1 MDDSVRKRSLYLVL
15 TLAAVYLVIGLTFGE
30 FSGRATTDA
39 MRLLWRRL
47 AWILSGAGF
56 AAHVVYGQFRLG
68 NSPRRTAMHASAAA
82 ALGAGGLAAAASLH
96 ELAATS
102 SYRPSMAV
110 ALVAW
115 PLLTAIPAFVV
126 AMALAAVLN
135 RWYRRS

>member
-1 MDDSVRKRSLYLVL
+1 MDDSVRRRSLYLVL
-15 TLAAVYLVIGLTFGE
+15 TLATVYLVIGLTFGE

-56 AAHVVYGQFRLG
+56 AAHVAYGQFRLG
-68 NSPRRTAMHASAAA
+68 NAPRRTAMHASAAA
-82 ALGAGGLAAAASLH
+82 ALGAGALAVAANLH
-96 ELAATS
+96 ELMATS

-135 RWYRRS
+135 RWSRRS